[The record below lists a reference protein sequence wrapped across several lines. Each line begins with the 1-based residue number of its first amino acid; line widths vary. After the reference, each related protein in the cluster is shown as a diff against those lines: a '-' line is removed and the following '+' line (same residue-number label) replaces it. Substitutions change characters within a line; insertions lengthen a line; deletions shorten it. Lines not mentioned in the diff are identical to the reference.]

1 MPMSDH
7 PFVSQVHA
15 DRTARIVSGQR
26 LLRMPTLSLT
36 RRFGRRSQ
44 AVAVRPVTTC

>member
-7 PFVSQVHA
+7 PFVRQVHA

-26 LLRMPTLSLT
+26 LLRLPAIT
-36 RRFGRRSQ
+36 RPRFFARRAARL
-44 AVAVRPVTTC
+44 AVQPVTTC